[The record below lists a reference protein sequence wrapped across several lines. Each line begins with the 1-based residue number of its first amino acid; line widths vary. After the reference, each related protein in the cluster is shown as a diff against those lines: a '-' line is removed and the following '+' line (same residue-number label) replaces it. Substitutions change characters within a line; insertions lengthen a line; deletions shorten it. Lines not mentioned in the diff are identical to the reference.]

1 MPILDRRD
9 GRRSL
14 ELIPAGQDQNFRA
27 PDAGSYGEDLYQP
40 GVPERGGLLDGGA
53 RTCGAADC
61 TSGWMKPWRNRK
73 RPIFEEEWGCSNRC
87 LKTMV
92 RAAIRRETGQSNGV
106 GVDVPHRHRVP
117 LGLVLLAQGWI
128 THPQLQAALEAQK
141 QNGKGRIGD
150 WLVQSCG
157 LAEERVTR
165 GLGVQWSCPVLAL
178 NGFSPSAM
186 ALVMPKRFISEFG
199 LVPLR
204 VAGSGLL
211 YLAFENRTNA
221 AAAFG
226 IEQMT
231 GLKVESGL
239 LSGSQFASAKKAVLE
254 ADAVPMLMQT
264 VADADEVCDRL
275 TKVLE
280 VKQPLASR
288 LVRVHNYY
296 WMRVWLESG
305 AMSGVGHIPGDTNDV
320 EDYLLSIKEAGQKD

>member
-1 MPILDRRD
+1 MPLLD
-9 GRRSL
+9 GRLGKVAAALGSG
-14 ELIPAGQDQNFRA
+14 EETARA
-27 PDAGSYGEDLYQP
+27 VRDAGIYGDDLYQP
-40 GVPERGGLLDGGA
+40 SSRQRGPAMEPSA
-53 RTCGAADC
+53 RTCGAPEC
-61 TSGWMKPWRNRK
+61 TSGWVRPWRNRK
-73 RPIFEEEWGCSNRC
+73 RPIFEEEWGCSGKC

-92 RAAIRRETGQSNGV
+92 RAAIRRETGEMNGI

-141 QNGKGRIGD
+141 QTGQGRIGD

-165 GLGVQWSCPVLAL
+165 GLGVQWSCPVLAM

-186 ALVMPKRFISEFG
+186 ALVMPKRFIAEFG

-204 VAGSGLL
+204 IAGASLL

-221 AAAFG
+221 AAALG
-226 IEQMT
+226 LEQMT

-239 LSGSQFASAKKAVLE
+239 LNGTQFRAAKKAVLE
-254 ADAVPMLMQT
+254 AESVPMTLDT
-264 VADADEVCDRL
+264 AADADELSTRL

-280 VKQPLASR
+280 SRQPLASR
-288 LVRVHNYY
+288 LVRVHQYY

-305 AMSGVGHIPGDTNDV
+305 AMSGVGRIPSDTHEV
-320 EDYLLSIKEAGQKD
+320 EDYLITVKDYTPRN